1 MTDQSRSRNKRL
13 IGAIA
18 GYFGMVYGAGF
29 VLGVVRT
36 LWLTPWLGGR
46 WAELLEM
53 PVMFC
58 AIVIAAHLVV
68 KKIIPKCPLQEA
80 AIVGLGALG
89 LLLIAEVLGIWLLRG
104 EPVTDFIINR
114 DPLAGSIFLFM
125 LLVFAIVPAAVV
137 QMQGVQRRESCSKQ

>member
-1 MTDQSRSRNKRL
+1 MTDQSRPRSRRL
-13 IGAIA
+13 LGAIA

-36 LWLTPWLGGR
+36 VWLTPWLGER

-58 AIVIAAHLVV
+58 AIIVASQLVV
-68 KKIIPKCPLQEA
+68 RKIILHCTRQQA
-80 AIVGLGALG
+80 AIVGIGALG

-104 EPVTDFIINR
+104 ERVTEFIANR
-114 DPLAGSIFLFM
+114 DPLAGGIFLVM
-125 LLVFAIVPAAVV
+125 LFWFAIAPAALV
-137 QMQGVQRRESCSKQ
+137 QVQCMRRRKTHSKP